1 MSGLVRFAACRS
13 RAEPSVVDEPSA
25 DGESIG
31 NTIKPPGTRS
41 IERNIGICFMAREI
55 KRRLISRIAAG
66 LL

>member
-1 MSGLVRFAACRS
+1 V
-13 RAEPSVVDEPSA
+13 AEPSVVDEPSA
-25 DGESIG
+25 DAESIG

-41 IERNIGICFMAREI
+41 IERNIGICFMEREI